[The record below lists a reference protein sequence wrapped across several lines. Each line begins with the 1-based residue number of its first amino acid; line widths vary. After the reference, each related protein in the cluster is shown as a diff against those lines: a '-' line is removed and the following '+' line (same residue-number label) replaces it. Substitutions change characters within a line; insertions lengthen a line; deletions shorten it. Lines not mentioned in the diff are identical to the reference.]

1 MFQWLQSLDTLGIVF
16 VCLALPASVIL
27 LIQIIMTLV
36 GMGGGGDADFDG
48 DADFGGDAE
57 PDGVFGDDDPTMP
70 DADSFNDGGALNLFS
85 FRGIIAFFVTFG
97 WVGLAV
103 ESSGAPAWVSL
114 LVGFAAGVLMMF
126 AVALLLRALFR
137 LQSDGTVNPR
147 NAVGVSGTV
156 YLTIPAKRG
165 GKGKVNLLVQGAYRE
180 FDAVTDS
187 EEPIKTGAEVT
198 VRAVT
203 GGDTLVVMPRS

>member
-57 PDGVFGDDDPTMP
+57 PDGVFGDDDPAMP
-70 DADSFNDGGALNLFS
+70 DADSFNGGALNLFS

>member
-57 PDGVFGDDDPTMP
+57 PDGVFGDDDPAMP
-70 DADSFNDGGALNLFS
+70 DADSFNGGGALNLFS

-103 ESSGAPAWVSL
+103 ESSGSPAWVSL

-203 GGDTLVVMPRS
+203 GGDTLVVMPRN